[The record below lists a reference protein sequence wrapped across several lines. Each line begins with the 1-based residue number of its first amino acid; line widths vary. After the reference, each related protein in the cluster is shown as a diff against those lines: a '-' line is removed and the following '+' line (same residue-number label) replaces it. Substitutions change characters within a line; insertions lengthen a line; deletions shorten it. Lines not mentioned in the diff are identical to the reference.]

1 MTDKDFPARAQREF
15 PLPSTE
21 VAAAGGGAV
30 PRRVPAI
37 PQVLLPL
44 GLMGL
49 HGVVPSIG
57 ILIAWTDRRQVN
69 ANMTKEREVG
79 TVKPGGDELVS
90 ATLLSGGLRTIR
102 CSLVMVLEQARY
114 LQSLGLVA
122 EKEVGRLDGLA
133 VQFEDLMQDFHRGEF
148 LGDLQ
153 RLLADLRKGQVA
165 RAQSL
170 PLDS

>member
-1 MTDKDFPARAQREF
+1 ME
-15 PLPSTE
+15 
-21 VAAAGGGAV
+21 
-30 PRRVPAI
+30 
-37 PQVLLPL
+37 
-44 GLMGL
+44 
-49 HGVVPSIG
+49 
-57 ILIAWTDRRQVN
+57 
-69 ANMTKEREVG
+69 

-153 RLLADLRKGQVA
+153 RLLADLRKGQVTGV
-165 RAQSL
+165 QSL